1 MIRASLR
8 IPQRPRTLRDHK
20 KAIEWS
26 DGKVPLRVR
35 SSGPTKR
42 GREGG
47 TEEEGKLFV
56 HFAPAWRMC
65 RAIRRMLRGV
75 GFNFITVKQTLA
87 RAIIQSLIKPD
98 LQAIACRFTKPIQVP
113 KIQWSTIIRQ
123 GGDSHE
129 RWHLSSGPPPTG
141 RADVSALANRTCF
154 GHEPQTRAS
163 AVPTKKETPLVLGD
177 RGKSG

>member
-1 MIRASLR
+1 MVGRQGAVEGPVLR
-8 IPQRPRTLRDHK
+8 SNQTGEGGRHGGGKTVRTLCPCLADVPRD
-20 KAIEWS
+20 S
-26 DGKVPLRVR
+26 QNVTRCRVQFHNGQTN
-35 SSGPTKR
+35 SGSR
-42 GREGG
+42 Y
-47 TEEEGKLFV
+47 
-56 HFAPAWRMC
+56 
-65 RAIRRMLRGV
+65 
-75 GFNFITVKQTLA
+75 
-87 RAIIQSLIKPD
+87 QSLIKPD
-98 LQAIACRFTKPIQVP
+98 LQAPACRFTKPIQVP

-141 RADVSALANRTCF
+141 RDDASALANRTCF

>member
-8 IPQRPRTLRDHK
+8 IPPRPRTLRDHK

-47 TEEEGKLFV
+47 TEEGKLFV

-98 LQAIACRFTKPIQVP
+98 LQAPACRFTKPIQVP
-113 KIQWSTIIRQ
+113 KIQWSTITRQ